1 MNYFPKLSQREG
13 TVELPDGRALKMRL
27 LPVRFLDMYLSVL
40 HEVAD
45 DPQKQ
50 ADGRKRLRE
59 LILRVWPREQA
70 EALYH
75 FDYIGTTRLCQYLFF
90 GDDDGK
96 NGTETKDGK
105 GGSIA
110 ESADME
116 FIAARIINA
125 FQSYTFESLMDE
137 PVPVFFRLS
146 LLANRI
152 QADNALSMVTAI
164 AAGLGDKDAAKD
176 LRKLRGTLTV
186 GGQTSPEKINYSQ
199 DALQDAFSR
208 MEAPQNIITTA
219 KRGGIIE

>member
-27 LPVRFLDMYLSVL
+27 LPVRFLDVYLSVL

-45 DPQKQ
+45 NPQKQ
-50 ADGRKRLRE
+50 AEGRKHLRE
-59 LILRVWPREQA
+59 LILHVWPQDQA

-96 NGTETKDGK
+96 NGIETKDGK

-116 FIAARIINA
+116 FIAARVINA
-125 FQSYTFESLMDE
+125 FPSYTFESLMDE

-146 LLANRI
+146 LLASRI

-176 LRKLRGTLTV
+176 LRKQRGTLTV
-186 GGQTSPEKINYSQ
+186 NGQAPEKINYSQ
-199 DALQDAFSR
+199 DALQAALSR
-208 MEAPQNIITTA
+208 MDAAQNIIRTA